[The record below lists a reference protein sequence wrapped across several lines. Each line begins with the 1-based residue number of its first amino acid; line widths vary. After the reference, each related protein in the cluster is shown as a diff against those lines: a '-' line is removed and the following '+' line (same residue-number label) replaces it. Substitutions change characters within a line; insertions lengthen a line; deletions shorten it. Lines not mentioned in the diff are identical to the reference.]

1 MYKYLRQLLNNHGLS
16 PDKFR
21 FIDRGDLCHGSGWS
35 GLRAVMT
42 RADFVLTVADPN
54 WFDELA
60 ACPRRGFID
69 GDPLFTQVSS
79 SRISGLF
86 LPALSNPI

>member
-1 MYKYLRQLLNNHGLS
+1 
-16 PDKFR
+16 
-21 FIDRGDLCHGSGWS
+21 
-35 GLRAVMT
+35 MT